1 MSVWMPCWS
10 LHCSEWKETKESTKR
25 TVNHINKKDP
35 NFFGANSS
43 SFLPLPLV
51 DFFKNTWTRR
61 SAGVLMEKYFQSVQ
75 LKTKLEQNESNSS
88 ISTEQKSDS
97 TNPSLCF
104 NPVESITRELP
115 WKITKEGKYGYSSN
129 DCIFLAC
136 RRQYELKYEQMKYIS
151 MWTFWIYI

>member
-1 MSVWMPCWS
+1 
-10 LHCSEWKETKESTKR
+10 
-25 TVNHINKKDP
+25 
-35 NFFGANSS
+35 
-43 SFLPLPLV
+43 
-51 DFFKNTWTRR
+51 
-61 SAGVLMEKYFQSVQ
+61 MEKYFQSVQ

-129 DCIFLAC
+129 GCIFLAC

-151 MWTFWIYI
+151 M